1 MESKEKVNYLN
12 FYQYNTPENAAQFLD
27 AKFRQAQNDG
37 LRMAY
42 DVAKG
47 IGSIFV
53 DDNTEKEWE
62 TFNEELRRRNEMT
75 EYNLAKYKAGNG
87 ATKNFALDFT
97 GMAVRNFTSPFDFMT
112 GKINL
117 ARKSVD
123 IGIGIALNIGQY
135 IYDEHSLNKRNVFTD
150 FQATDLANIGVSAL
164 TTTTMGLLGAN
175 IPKIEGGEFL
185 YKDNGNFKHKD
196 TFIDK
201 MSDGDRQVFE
211 ILNSYGIYDNNKKN
225 TFNKMRDVL
234 DTFDEIYNLKVGD
247 PKIKKLS
254 KKLNELEP
262 YAKLMSEHPEFISI
276 IQKKSKANDDILSP
290 KEFIAAFKEI
300 KTNYKDY
307 NKISLQATANEVL
320 EELGINP
327 NEVSN
332 IRVRAKKDRMKYTS
346 SMGINNY
353 GETLWERNKYELLGE
368 DVRITYEKD
377 GDIYLVKSYI
387 HENPEYNFDN
397 HKVYRLG
404 DTAPMDK
411 LTENVMKEETASVR
425 TIKRMGYSHLI
436 DMKNYNEMITRK
448 RFGRP
453 QDNYVNSIV
462 ADYNNMVHYLN
473 GLDSSYKIEVAG
485 NYNATGKT
493 ISDANITYNSI
504 DAVQPIYKNLK
515 MNVEQ
520 QMADDAQEL
529 FQKTG
534 IVKPFGNTIY
544 DYVNNDL
551 KMDKVE
557 FVERIQNKNFSG
569 DDEPFL
575 RLINQKINLYLKNR
589 SGSKK
594 DIEVGKAHYIDL
606 FYNKQKTMIEIKTAL
621 DDAIQGNFTKLNQLK
636 EFVGK
641 KVLLTEKEATSAG
654 LVWDNGKEIITKEL
668 RLSDK
673 LQEVELKEYSIN
685 ENPIEV
691 LKALW
696 YGLESTTK
704 DAQKGGTGREW
715 QTTHQL
721 GMRFANDGNYDNFAA
736 IFTGKENEIYEIIS
750 EVYSTNAAYAVGV
763 DKLETM
769 IMNLVA
775 DSRELSKE
783 VISNKNI
790 SGLVTLNKQYR
801 GEVLKQLEGIESQI
815 KAMISTKYKP
825 NYTTDIDTQ
834 RINNGA
840 IRKSVKSYLGA
851 KFLGNLNFIREFP
864 MNALKNVYGARKLGW
879 KVKYN
884 FLKSTVLDP
893 IKVNYDLFAHCKK
906 VKQGLTDS
914 ISDPVAKRRAELF
927 METRVANDSIYN
939 NPKNYKNKI
948 MKSVD
953 TVGKNLA
960 TGQTVSDIHRKVNAE
975 YMAINFLKDVFPK
988 TKEYTAT
995 MKSILKA
1002 NGIGDIELENLNT
1015 RLSNITDKE
1024 LFDLVW
1030 NGKRA
1035 TNFTDYQI
1043 QSLFEQFSDVMGRE
1057 FQSFKNLKPTGEKLV
1072 SGIVEDMMY
1081 LYKRYSLGALDNTLR
1096 NLTTYR
1102 DVDGIVRSRFSNTGE
1117 SDFTSRIKTTFTGAN
1132 IENVLDFGKAAVGTS
1147 LLYTG
1152 IRWTHGKMS
1161 GSTEDERAAAK
1172 FDALINEKAIVSLT
1186 IDAVSDFIMDYTGV
1200 GIVLGSKTVIGG
1212 MIDTTKSRWER
1223 AWGDHENPLSKGE
1236 RILWWFTASF
1246 GTPEFISRGIDNI
1259 KLNKN
1264 IPTRITTLSEDES
1277 RLWTNKYSVLAEI
1290 DQLERELPVEKVF
1303 NSAVEGFGKA
1313 VDWIEFFKKNP
1324 EKAYQLTGSDKKVN
1338 QDAVIAG
1345 ASAIAESMEEYSEI
1359 ASMEEIFRETDP
1371 FVKDKQLKILGFD
1384 VDSQLS
1390 KMKKIDR
1397 NTLNSILAFKGIRE
1411 EREILLIMQQ
1421 FNHADNK
1428 KEFLEELLEEN
1439 ELGAY
1444 KIFQERLKRQN
1455 EIIKKAISKRKN
1467 KNGINAYLEILDI
1480 ANSYATGQMN

>member
-12 FYQYNTPENAAQFLD
+12 FYQYNTPENTAQFLD

-37 LRMAY
+37 LRMVY

-47 IGSIFV
+47 IGSIFA
-53 DDNTEKEWE
+53 DNNTEKEWE

-75 EYNLAKYKAGNG
+75 EYNLAKYKSGNG
-87 ATKNFALDFT
+87 AVKNFALDFT
-97 GMAVRNFTSPFDFMT
+97 GMAVRSFTSPFDFVT
-112 GKINL
+112 GKVNI
-117 ARKSVD
+117 AKKSVD
-123 IGIGIALNIGQY
+123 IGVGIALNIGQY
-135 IYDEHSLNKRNVFTD
+135 IYDEYSLNKRNVFND
-150 FQATDLANIGVSAL
+150 FQASDLANMGVSAL
-164 TTTTMGLLGAN
+164 TTTTIGLMGAN
-175 IPKIEGGEFL
+175 VPKVEGGEFL
-185 YKDNGNFKHKD
+185 YKDNGNFKYKE

-201 MSDGDRQVFE
+201 MSEGDRQVFE
-211 ILNSYGIYDNNKKN
+211 ILNSYGIYDTKKN
-225 TFNKMRDVL
+225 TLNKVREVL
-234 DTFDEIYNLKVGD
+234 DIFDKIYDLDSGD
-247 PKIKKLS
+247 PRIKTFSKRLS
-254 KKLNELEP
+254 ELEP
-262 YAKLMSEHPEFISI
+262 YAKLLSDHPEFISV
-276 IQKKSKANDDILSP
+276 IQKKDKLGENILSP
-290 KEFIAAFKEI
+290 KEFIDGFKEI

-307 NKISLQATANEVL
+307 NKISLQATANGVL

-327 NEVSN
+327 SEVSN

-346 SMGINNY
+346 STGINNY

-377 GDIYLVKSYI
+377 GDVYLVKSYI

-411 LTENVMKEETASVR
+411 LTDSVMKEETASVR

-453 QDNYVNSIV
+453 QDNYVNSV
-462 ADYNNMVHYLN
+462 VMDYNNMVSYLN
-473 GLDSSYKIEVAG
+473 DLDITYKAENSK
-485 NYNATGKT
+485 NYNATGKMD
-493 ISDANITYNSI
+493 SNIKVEYNSI

-544 DYVNNDL
+544 DYVNDEL

-557 FVERIQNKNFSG
+557 FIEKIQNKDFSG
-569 DDEPFL
+569 DNSGFL
-575 RLINQKINLYLKNR
+575 KIINDKINLYLKNR
-589 SGSKK
+589 SDSKR
-594 DIEVGKAHYIDL
+594 DVNVEKAYYIDL
-606 FYNKQKTMIEIKTAL
+606 FYNKQKTMTEVKTAL
-621 DDAIQGNFTKLNQLK
+621 DDAINGDFTKLNQLK

-641 KVLLTEKEATSAG
+641 KVLLTEKEATSAD
-654 LVWDNGKEIITKEL
+654 LIWDNGKEVIKKEL
-668 RLSDK
+668 RFNDK
-673 LQEVELKEYSIN
+673 LQEVELKEYSID

-696 YGLESTTK
+696 HGIESTTK
-704 DAQKGGTGREW
+704 DAKKGGTGRDW
-715 QTTHQL
+715 QETHQL
-721 GMRFANDGNYDNFAA
+721 GMRFANDEDYGNFAA
-736 IFTGKENEIYEIIS
+736 IFAGKENEIYEIIS

-763 DKLETM
+763 DKLEAM
-769 IMNLVA
+769 INNLVA

-783 VISNKNI
+783 VITYKNI
-790 SGLVTLNKQYR
+790 PGLITLNAR
-801 GEVLKQLEGIESQI
+801 FRNEVIKQLEGVESQI
-815 KAMISTKYKP
+815 KAEISGKYKP
-825 NYTTDIDTQ
+825 NYTTDINTQ
-834 RINNGA
+834 RLNNGA
-840 IRKSVKSYLGA
+840 IRKSLKSYLGA
-851 KFLGNLNFIREFP
+851 KFLGNFNFIREFP

-879 KVKYN
+879 KKKYG

-893 IKVNYDLFAHCKK
+893 IKVNYDLFTHCKK
-906 VKQGLTDS
+906 VKKGLSDS
-914 ISDPVAKRRAELF
+914 ISDPVIRRRAELF

-939 NPKNYKNKI
+939 NPKNYRNKI
-948 MKSVD
+948 MKGID

-960 TGQTVSDIHRKVNAE
+960 AGQTISDVHRKVNAE

-988 TKEYTAT
+988 MKEYTST
-995 MKSILKA
+995 MKAVLKS
-1002 NGIGDIELENLNT
+1002 NGIGDAEIKSLND
-1015 RLSNITDKE
+1015 RLSNMSDKE
-1024 LFDLVW
+1024 LFNLVW

-1043 QSLFEQFSDVMGRE
+1043 QSLFEQFSDIMGRE
-1057 FQSFKNLKPTGEKLV
+1057 FQPFKNFKPVKDGLI
-1072 SGIVEDMMY
+1072 SGVVEDMMY

-1096 NLTTYR
+1096 NLLTYR
-1102 DVDGIVRSRFSNTGE
+1102 DVDGIVRSRFSNIGE

-1147 LLYTG
+1147 ILYTG
-1152 IRWTHGKMS
+1152 IKWTHGKLS

-1172 FDALINEKAIVSLT
+1172 FDALINEGAIVSLT
-1186 IDAVSDFIMDYTGV
+1186 FDAVSDFFMDYTGV

-1212 MIDTTKSRWER
+1212 MIDTTKARWDR
-1223 AWGDHENPLSKGE
+1223 AWGDHKNPLSKPE
-1236 RILWWFTASF
+1236 RLLWWFTASLA
-1246 GTPEFISRGIDNI
+1246 TPEFIARGIDNI

-1264 IPTRITTLSEDES
+1264 ISTRITTPSEDES
-1277 RLWTNKYSVLAEI
+1277 RLWTYKYSLLAEI
-1290 DQLERELPVEKVF
+1290 DQLERELPAEKII
-1303 NSAVEGFGKA
+1303 NSTIEGFGKA
-1313 VDWIEFFKKNP
+1313 IDWIGFFLKNP

-1359 ASMEEIFRETDP
+1359 ASMEEIFREQDP
-1371 FVKDKQLKILGFD
+1371 FVKEQQLKILGLD

-1390 KMKKIDR
+1390 KMERIDR
-1397 NTLNSILAFKGIRE
+1397 NTLNSILAFKGIRD

-1421 FNHADNK
+1421 LNHADNK

-1439 ELGAY
+1439 EMGAY

-1455 EIIKKAISKRKN
+1455 KALKQAVSKRRN
-1467 KNGINAYLEILDI
+1467 KNGINAYLETLDI